1 MDFRTIIDGL
11 DEVAKVL
18 SHVMSVLA
26 FIALIVK
33 PVRERLFGLK
43 DVREANKCQL
53 RSDMLRTYYR
63 HREEDKIRQYEKE
76 NFLYSGDKAA
86 FYCTNGENEV
96 AKARTIKVYVVFFLI
111 KRQKR

>member
-1 MDFRTIIDGL
+1 MDFQTIIDGL

-18 SHVMSVLA
+18 SHIMSVLA

-33 PVRERLFGLK
+33 PVRDRLFGMR

-76 NFLYSGDKAA
+76 NFLYSYAAYKALGGNS
-86 FYCTNGENEV
+86 FIDDIEKEV
-96 AKARTIKVYVVFFLI
+96 RKWDVIT
-111 KRQKR
+111 